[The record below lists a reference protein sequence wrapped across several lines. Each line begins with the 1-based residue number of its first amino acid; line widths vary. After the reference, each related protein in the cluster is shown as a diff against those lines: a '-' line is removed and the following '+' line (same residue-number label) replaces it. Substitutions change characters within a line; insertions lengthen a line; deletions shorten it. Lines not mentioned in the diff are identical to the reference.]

1 MKILEDWYLEVFVDD
16 LRRAQ
21 IAFSQY
27 HQRGLKACESLRNED
42 FDQALDSLM
51 WRGAAY
57 HNFKVY
63 DERLRISGTDLG
75 RDPKFLS
82 LWKEVDE
89 NNTELEAL
97 LSIAKKKVVASLMGG
112 PHFLWTGRSPR
123 VTSQTTICR

>member
-1 MKILEDWYLEVFVDD
+1 MDD

-97 LSIAKKKVVASLMGG
+97 LSIAKKKVIRGCLIFWVSAPKNFSK
-112 PHFLWTGRSPR
+112 FS
-123 VTSQTTICR
+123 SNDSSSFICNSFSCLV

>member
-1 MKILEDWYLEVFVDD
+1 MDD

-97 LSIAKKKVVASLMGG
+97 LSIAKKKVVAQGLRLRNSRAKIGKFASG
-112 PHFLWTGRSPR
+112 TNQENRFKNN
-123 VTSQTTICR
+123 I